1 MIRKGL
7 VIGIKPEFIGEY
19 KKTHSDVWPD
29 ILEKISES
37 KIKNYSIFAQEDR
50 LFAFFEYHG
59 NDFEKDMKKA
69 SVFLKDDEIRKYS
82 ISRALEN
89 SNSNKLFL
97 EFGVYKGDSINTF
110 ADYLLKKN

>member
-7 VIGIKPEFIGEY
+7 VIGIKPEFIAEY

-37 KIKNYSIFAQEDR
+37 KIKNYSIFAQKDR

-59 NDFEKDMKKA
+59 DVHNFRIIYATIFRK
-69 SVFLKDDEIRKYS
+69 LKPS
-82 ISRALEN
+82 IIHYL
-89 SNSNKLFL
+89 KLNGCL
-97 EFGVYKGDSINTF
+97 QIIQNLCK
-110 ADYLLKKN
+110 

>member
-7 VIGIKPEFIGEY
+7 VIGIKPEFIAEY

-59 NDFEKDMKKA
+59 DDFEKDMTKMKNDPRFIEWEKFHENMFRLLEHQEKFEGWVELEE
-69 SVFLKDDEIRKYS
+69 VFRKD
-82 ISRALEN
+82 
-89 SNSNKLFL
+89 
-97 EFGVYKGDSINTF
+97 
-110 ADYLLKKN
+110 

>member
-7 VIGIKPEFIGEY
+7 VIGIKPEFIAEY

-50 LFAFFEYHG
+50 PLEHQ
-59 NDFEKDMKKA
+59 EKFQGWA
-69 SVFLKDDEIRKYS
+69 ELEEVFRKD
-82 ISRALEN
+82 
-89 SNSNKLFL
+89 
-97 EFGVYKGDSINTF
+97 
-110 ADYLLKKN
+110 

>member
-7 VIGIKPEFIGEY
+7 VIGIKPEFIAEY

-37 KIKNYSIFAQEDR
+37 QIKNYSIFAQEDR

-59 NDFEKDMKKA
+59 DDFEKDMTKMKNDPRFIEWEKFHENMFRPLEHQEKFEGWVELEE
-69 SVFLKDDEIRKYS
+69 VFRQ
-82 ISRALEN
+82 
-89 SNSNKLFL
+89 
-97 EFGVYKGDSINTF
+97 G
-110 ADYLLKKN
+110 

>member
-7 VIGIKPEFIGEY
+7 VIGIKPEFIAEY

-59 NDFEKDMKKA
+59 DDFEKDMTKMK
-69 SVFLKDDEIRKYS
+69 SDPRFVEQFLYQLYRLTKNRDQQRLTQ
-82 ISRALEN
+82 AL
-89 SNSNKLFL
+89 
-97 EFGVYKGDSINTF
+97 I
-110 ADYLLKKN
+110 